1 MGGNALHHGVVLPFV
16 ADAPKRDSSADH
28 GDDQRYEAQRP
39 WRSVSS
45 LTLTNAI
52 MNFHYLG

>member
-28 GDDQRYEAQRP
+28 CDD
-39 WRSVSS
+39 
-45 LTLTNAI
+45 
-52 MNFHYLG
+52 